1 MAKRRSSGLSKSLI
15 IKGLQCPKALWL
27 SKNPPEFD
35 FPPRPNLEA
44 KFAAGTEVGIL
55 AQQLFPGGIEVP
67 YEGLSF
73 PAQLART
80 KELIE
85 QGAEIIYEASFSFSA
100 IFVKADILVRD
111 GDGWQLYEV
120 KMGTSVKPVNLDD
133 VAIQHYVM
141 NGCGLKI
148 TKSYLVH
155 INTDYI
161 RKGAIDVQQ
170 LFHAEDITTKVMSR
184 LQSLPEVVQEC
195 RQTMAENREPTITI
209 GPQCHKPYE
218 CDFVPYCWQHIP
230 ENSVFDLHGKGIDK
244 FAMYRLGKVT
254 FEELPLDNLNASQRQ
269 QVEATLK
276 QENFID
282 KEKVREFL
290 DTLWYPLCY
299 LDFETTNEPIPP
311 YDGIRPYQ
319 QVPFQFSLH
328 IHHYQEA
335 EPEHFEFLAEPGS
348 DPRPLLIEK
357 LLDLI
362 PPDACVLTYNQSF
375 EKSVLHHLAESF
387 PASAKALLQRADN
400 IRDLMH
406 PFQQRHIY
414 YWQFAGPYSIKA
426 VLPVLA
432 PEFSYSE
439 LEISDG
445 KTAQR
450 AYQQLAELPDE
461 HGRAVLKQ
469 ALLDY
474 CRLDTLAMVI
484 ILKKLQELTNN
495 KEEG

>member
-1 MAKRRSSGLSKSLI
+1 MARRSSGLSKSLI

-27 SKNPPEFD
+27 SKNPPNFAL
-35 FPPRPNLEA
+35 PPDPDREA
-44 KFAAGTEVGIL
+44 TFAAGTEVGIL
-55 AQQLFPGGIEVP
+55 AQQLFPGGVEVP

-161 RKGAIDVQQ
+161 RQGAIDVQQ
-170 LFHAEDITTKVMSR
+170 LFHAEEITTKVMSR

-195 RQTMAENREPTITI
+195 RQIMAEHREPTISI
-209 GPQCHKPYE
+209 GPQCHNPYE

-244 FAMYRLGKVT
+244 FAMYRAGNIK
-254 FEELPLDNLNASQRQ
+254 FDELPLDLLSDSQRQ
-269 QVEATLK
+269 QVEATIK
-276 QENFID
+276 QENFINN
-282 KEKVREFL
+282 EKIREFC
-290 DTLWYPLCY
+290 DDLWYPLCY

-311 YDGIRPYQ
+311 YNGIRPYQ
-319 QVPFQFSLH
+319 QLPFQFSLH
-328 IHHYQEA
+328 IQNHHRA
-335 EPEHFEFLAEPGS
+335 EPEHFEFLAEPGR
-348 DPRPLLIEK
+348 DPRPQLIEK
-357 LLDLI
+357 LLNLI
-362 PPDACVLTYNQSF
+362 PPDACILTYNQSF
-375 EKSVLHHLAESF
+375 EKRVLHLLAEAF
-387 PASAKALLQRADN
+387 PTSAKALLQRTDN
-400 IRDLMH
+400 IRDLMQ
-406 PFQQRHIY
+406 PFQQRYTY
-414 YWQFAGPYSIKA
+414 YWQLAGSYSIKA
-426 VLPVLA
+426 VLPILA
-432 PEFSYSE
+432 PEFSYAE

-445 KTAQR
+445 QTAQR
-450 AYQQLAELPDE
+450 AYQQLIKLPDE
-461 HGRAVLKQ
+461 HGREVLKQ

-474 CRLDTLAMVI
+474 CRLDTLAMVV
-484 ILKKLQELTNN
+484 ILDKLQELASPNE
-495 KEEG
+495 KV